1 MRRNAPTYRQGWP
14 RRGRV
19 TLKPFSQGLS
29 AEEWRRFW
37 ESFRDP
43 EIAEWNGN
51 RPLKMPLWLFKRV
64 VSSEIRRGDRIG
76 FVILD
81 EKGEWLGTLELY
93 EGRGREASLGIILG
107 RKDRWGQGYG
117 REAVAAAVDY
127 AFERLGLE
135 KVKLRTFSHN
145 ERAQKAFAAAG
156 FKVVGTEELPGGKED
171 VVMEITREEWR
182 EAGCC

>member
-1 MRRNAPTYRQGWP
+1 MGMLFPPRSDWP
-14 RRGRV
+14 RRGRI
-19 TLKPFSQGLS
+19 TLKPFNQGLS

-64 VSSEIRRGDRIG
+64 VSGEIKRGDRIG
-76 FVILD
+76 FVVLD
-81 EKGEWLGTLELY
+81 ENGDWLGTLELY
-93 EGRGREASLGIILG
+93 ESNRRQATLGIILG

-135 KVKLRTFSHN
+135 KIKLRTFAHN
-145 ERAQKAFAAAG
+145 QRAQRAFVAAG
-156 FKVVGTEELPGGKED
+156 FKVVGDEDLPGGKKD
-171 VVMEITREEWR
+171 VLMEINREDWR
-182 EAGCC
+182 RSRRF

>member
-1 MRRNAPTYRQGWP
+1 MSAELPSRSDWP

-19 TLKPFSQGLS
+19 TLKPFNHGLS
-29 AEEWRRFW
+29 SEEWRRFW

-64 VSSEIRRGDRIG
+64 VSGEIKRGDRIG

-81 EKGEWLGTLELY
+81 ENGDWLGTLELY
-93 EGRGREASLGIILG
+93 EGSRREATLGIIIG
-107 RKDRWGQGYG
+107 RKDRWGRGYG
-117 REAVAAAVDY
+117 REAVAAAIDY

-145 ERAQKAFAAAG
+145 QRARRAFSAAG
-156 FKVVGTEELPGGKED
+156 FKVVGTEDLAGGKQD
-171 VVMEITREEWR
+171 VLMEITREDWHEISR
-182 EAGCC
+182 S

>member
-1 MRRNAPTYRQGWP
+1 MTRPLPAENDWP
-14 RRGRV
+14 RCGRV
-19 TLKPFSQGLS
+19 TLKPFTSGLTS
-29 AEEWRRFW
+29 REWRNFW

-51 RPLKMPLWLFKRV
+51 RPLRMPLWIFKRV
-64 VSSEIRRGDRIG
+64 VMREIKRGDRLG

-81 EKGEWLGTLELY
+81 ERGNWLGTLELY
-93 EGRGREASLGIILG
+93 DLQDDEATLGIILG
-107 RKDRWGQGYG
+107 RKDRWGRGYG

-145 ERAQKAFAAAG
+145 QRARRAFSAAG
-156 FKVVGTEELPGGKED
+156 FKEVGVEELPGGKQD
-171 VVMEITREEWR
+171 VLMEITREEWR
-182 EAGCC
+182 EAGRS